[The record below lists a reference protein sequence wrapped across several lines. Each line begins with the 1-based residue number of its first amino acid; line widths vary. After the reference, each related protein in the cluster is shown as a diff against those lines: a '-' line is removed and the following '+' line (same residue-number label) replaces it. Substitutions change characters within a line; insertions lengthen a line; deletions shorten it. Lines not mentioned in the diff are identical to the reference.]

1 MATKS
6 GRTRRTAA
14 RGRVPRSRSQ
24 QKPASSTEDDESD
37 DDDDFGEYKRQTWR
51 EDKIWDLR
59 EGYTAIDKVGRGVI
73 YYRRGDAVVEY
84 GWEFS
89 GVSSLDI
96 LFWDTDSLRWIDVY
110 TLECKPV
117 SPGERKSI
125 KKGLVNFLYSRGAR
139 FSLDNRSYRNPQK
152 AHPRSPS
159 RG

>member
-14 RGRVPRSRSQ
+14 RSSVPSSRPQ
-24 QKPASSTEDDESD
+24 HKRAPSTEDDESD
-37 DDDDFGEYKRQTWR
+37 DDDDFGEYERKTWR
-51 EDKIWDLR
+51 EDKIWDLPA
-59 EGYTAIDKVGRGVI
+59 GFTAIDKVGCGVV
-73 YYRRGDAVVEY
+73 YYRHGDAVVEY

-89 GVSSLDI
+89 GVSSPDI
-96 LFWDTDSLRWIDVY
+96 LFWNTDSLRWIDVH

-117 SPGERKSI
+117 SPAERKSI

-152 AHPRSPS
+152 AHPRSP
-159 RG
+159 RC